1 MNSGLT
7 AQHTVAVALV
17 GRVPCK
23 VIGPISKGNMIV
35 SAGNGYGRAETS
47 PAVGTVIG
55 KAVENHPD
63 GPGVIEI
70 LIGKM

>member
-1 MNSGLT
+1 MNGGLAGT
-7 AQHTVAVALV
+7 HIVAVALV

-23 VIGPISKGNMIV
+23 IVGPISKGNMIV
-35 SAGNGYGRAETS
+35 SAGNGRGRAESS

-55 KAVENHPD
+55 KAVENHPA